1 MQPLDKKIPVAI
13 LGATGTVGQRFIQ
26 LLANHPWFEI
36 TALAGSE
43 RSRGQVY
50 RDVVNWLLPTDLPE
64 SIGDLVV
71 QPLTPDLP
79 ARLVFSA
86 LPTQAAR
93 ELEPQFAAAGYIVCS
108 NAAAFRQTYDVPLL
122 IPEVNGCHVSLIEQQ
137 QAKRGWDGFIVTS
150 PNCSTTGIA
159 LPLKALADA
168 FGLEAVFTTTLQAIS
183 GAGYPGISAFDIANN
198 VFPYIQGE
206 EEKIESE
213 TQILLG
219 GANGN
224 GKQPHPAVISAQVN
238 RVNVIDGHTASI
250 SVRLV
255 KETSVEEIYEIW
267 EAFNAQAAKQA
278 LPSSPQ
284 KVLTLLSQTARP
296 QPILDVN
303 RDSGMTVSVGQ
314 LRPCPLFD
322 FKMTT
327 LIHNTVRGAAGGA
340 ILNAEYLTQ
349 QGLVS

>member
-50 RDVVNWLLPTDLPE
+50 RDVVNWLLPTDLPK

-108 NAAAFRQTYDVPLL
+108 NAAAFRQTHDVPLL

-137 QAKRGWDGFIVTS
+137 QAERGWDGFIVTS

-183 GAGYPGISAFDIANN
+183 GAGYPGISAFDISNN
-198 VFPYIQGE
+198 VFPYIRGE

-224 GKQPHPAVISAQVN
+224 GKQPHPAVISAQTN

-250 SVRLV
+250 SVRLA
-255 KETSVEEIYEIW
+255 KETNIEEIYEAW
-267 EAFNAQAAKQA
+267 EAFNAQAARQA

-284 KVLTLLSQTARP
+284 NVLTLLPQAARP
-296 QPILDVN
+296 QPSLDVN

-327 LIHNTVRGAAGGA
+327 LVHNTVRGAAGGA
-340 ILNAEYLTQ
+340 ILNAEYLTH